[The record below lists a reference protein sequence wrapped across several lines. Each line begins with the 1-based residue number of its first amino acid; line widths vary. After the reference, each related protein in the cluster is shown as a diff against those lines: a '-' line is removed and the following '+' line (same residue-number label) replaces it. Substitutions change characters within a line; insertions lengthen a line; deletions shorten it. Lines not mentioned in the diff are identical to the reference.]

1 MAIIAACI
9 FIACVT
15 ALKFRDK
22 WTYEGEPEKSRK
34 GSDSLVSSQE
44 AAH

>member
-1 MAIIAACI
+1 MLVIAACI
-9 FIACVT
+9 FVACVT
-15 ALKFRDK
+15 AKKFRDK

-34 GSDSLVSSQE
+34 GSESLVGSQE